1 MSVDRARSPGE
12 RADAPLAAAIGAA
25 RWVRSATAGDG
36 AGRHWL
42 ANPDPGGRSALA
54 PAPASLYAGAA
65 GIVLF
70 FLELAAATGDEGYL
84 EDARAGVRYLA
95 SAWRGVAGVGFHHGL
110 SGIAVA
116 LCEAG
121 WVLGDGTAEEA
132 AAAVLERV
140 ARAARPMSPDQ
151 QAPGWTGDP
160 ALRGD
165 GGVVL
170 ALLHGAAMLGLPH
183 LEDLAAEAAQRA
195 ARLAVPG
202 HRFGDCPG
210 LPRDAVTP
218 GFVAGTSGTAFV
230 LARLYGATGERCFL
244 EAARRGAGFVRA
256 VSVVTGGHVAV
267 PHHLPQGRGLFYL
280 GFCSGAAGVARMFC
294 ELYRVAGDPADLD
307 WAERLA
313 AGIVASGVPARR
325 VPGLWDTACQCCGVA
340 GLVELFAGL
349 WAATGRPA
357 YLDFAVRLGEHLA
370 ARSRAAGDGGLRW
383 YQAYRRSR
391 PGEVSAD
398 TGYMAGA
405 AGIGAALL
413 HLEAALRRAPER
425 RRMILLP
432 DNPFPAYP
440 LPTRPA

>member
-12 RADAPLAAAIGAA
+12 RADALLGAAVRAA
-25 RWVRSATAGDG
+25 RWIGSAGAGDER
-36 AGRHWL
+36 ARHWL

-54 PAPASLYAGAA
+54 PEPVSLYAGAP

-70 FLELAAATGDEGYL
+70 LLELASATGDERYL
-84 EDARAGVRYLA
+84 REARAGVRYLA
-95 SAWRGVAGVGFHHGL
+95 SAWREVTDVGFYHGL

-121 WVLGDGTAEEA
+121 WVLGDGVAEEA
-132 AAAVLERV
+132 AAGALERV
-140 ARAARPMSPDQ
+140 ARAARPM
-151 QAPGWTGDP
+151 QAGPGWLGDP
-160 ALRGD
+160 AQRGD
-165 GGVVL
+165 GGVLL
-170 ALLHGAAMLGLPH
+170 ALLHGASMLGLAP
-183 LEDLAAEAAQRA
+183 LGELAAEAGLRA
-195 ARLAVPG
+195 ADLAVPG

-218 GFVAGTSGTAFV
+218 GFSAGTSGTAFL
-230 LARLYGATGERCFL
+230 LARLYGVTGEARFL
-244 EAARRGAGFVRA
+244 AAARRGAGFVRA
-256 VSVVTGGHVAV
+256 VSVLNGECAMV
-267 PHHLPQGRGLFYL
+267 PHHLPQGRGLHYL
-280 GFCSGAAGVARMFC
+280 GFCSGSAGVARMFC

-313 AGIVASGVPARR
+313 CGIMASGVPGRR

-349 WAATGRPA
+349 WAVTGRAA
-357 YLDFAVRLGEHLA
+357 YLDFAAALGGHLA
-370 ARSRAAGDGGLRW
+370 ARGSGDSESGEEGLRW

-391 PGEVSAD
+391 PGEMSAD

-413 HLEAALRRAPER
+413 HLAAALRAATGEKEG
-425 RRMILLP
+425 RMILLP
-432 DNPFPAYP
+432 DNPFPP
-440 LPTRPA
+440 VPGVPV